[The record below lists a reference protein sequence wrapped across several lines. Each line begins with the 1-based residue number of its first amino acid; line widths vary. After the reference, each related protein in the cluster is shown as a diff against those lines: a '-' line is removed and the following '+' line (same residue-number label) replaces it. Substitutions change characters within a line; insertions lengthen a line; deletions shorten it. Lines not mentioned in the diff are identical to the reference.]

1 MIDIMAFALCGPDP
15 FRACPHLPISL
26 APKCP
31 DPESDPMPATTLILG
46 IGNTLFADEGVGV
59 EVVRRLEAAGD
70 LEDVAFI
77 DGGTLSF
84 TLAAPIAD
92 SPRLIVV
99 DAAILGE
106 PPGTVRVFEGQAM
119 DRQLSGKGKSVHEV
133 SLMDLMDIARFSDTL
148 PEHRALVGI
157 EPAVVDWGDSLTP
170 QVEAAVPQAMAAVR
184 AILTRWDAAAA
195 AP

>member
-1 MIDIMAFALCGPDP
+1 V
-15 FRACPHLPISL
+15 
-26 APKCP
+26 
-31 DPESDPMPATTLILG
+31 PATTLILG

-70 LEDVAFI
+70 LEDVAFV

-133 SLMDLMDIARFSDTL
+133 SLMDLMDMARFSDTL

-157 EPAVVDWGDSLTP
+157 EPAVVDWGDTLTP
-170 QVEAAVPQAMAAVR
+170 QIEAAVPQAMAAVR
-184 AILTRWDAAAA
+184 AILTRWDTSAA